1 MIVFIDCKL
10 CKRAGWDQLV
20 FILFFIHIKHFKS
33 FIDRKD
39 VVKIEQ
45 SEYILNHPAYKYAL
59 DVVNGDSHAGEYIVK
74 ECKKFLK
81 DLDDEESKYFLNE
94 EDLRLIDEFLKLVKM
109 ADGHRVGMTAYDS
122 LAPFQWYFLA
132 NTLGWKHKS
141 NPNKR
146 RYQKSVLLIAR
157 KNGEQIA

>member
-1 MIVFIDCKL
+1 MWASRVGSTRFYFVLLYILSITLSYIDK
-10 CKRAGWDQLV
+10 KE
-20 FILFFIHIKHFKS
+20 
-33 FIDRKD
+33 

-45 SEYILNHPAYKYAL
+45 SEYILNHPAYKYAI
-59 DVVNGDSHAGEYIVK
+59 DVVNGDSQAGEYVVK

-81 DLDDEESKYFLNE
+81 DLEDEDCKYFLNI
-94 EDLRLIDEFLKLVKM
+94 EDLQLIDEFLKLVKM

-132 NTLGWKHKS
+132 NTLAWKHKT

-157 KNGEQIA
+157 KNGKQICLTN